1 MITIET
7 KFNPRSLG
15 ELFRIYQW
23 SYSNDDLGYLRNMIK
38 EHPKKVEEM
47 TFKKNYSAII
57 TNGTAILGLGNIGP
71 AAGLPV
77 MEGKSVLF
85 KTLGGIDVV
94 PICMK
99 EKNPHN
105 LVRLI

>member
-1 MITIET
+1 
-7 KFNPRSLG
+7 
-15 ELFRIYQW
+15 
-23 SYSNDDLGYLRNMIK
+23 
-38 EHPKKVEEM
+38 M

-85 KTLGGIDVV
+85 NALGGIDLI

-105 LVRLI
+105 LVRLIQMFNLLFIFRIAPAFSAINLEDLRAPECFPIE